1 MSRVDRNTIYFQL
14 DNGAECNVISAL
26 IMYITRPRK
35 LDHSAKLIGANANTP
50 THMSYVG
57 DTYIFGQA
65 FYDPNSRNILSEPAL
80 QILGF
85 KCINLKGDPR
95 FPNLTTQ
102 TTVIGE
108 HGTAIFKIKGVGKGL
123 VLLATLEEV
132 LKLHPPIIVAAITK
146 RFTRSHDTDPEPIDI
161 PIINNNKIKNKNNN
175 KININKQNSNLNND
189 DNNNNINSNSHA
201 INVSDTPIIISPE
214 ANMLLSTEPIV
225 NQLSN
230 IDLTSSSKYVTS
242 LKRNLTKQ
250 ELVKY
255 NIVHKLHY
263 VSHNGEDAMCKLITG
278 GHLLD
283 CNLTAQDVHMYF
295 EIRPACLA
303 CLANMKMPKQ
313 EPHVI
318 PSGTLLGAWW
328 EMDIMQWRVKY
339 YAIFVEG
346 ISGAL
351 FGYPTASTS
360 RKSAQAC
367 ALAFK
372 LHINKYFKGVT
383 AGTVI
388 TLVADKQK
396 SFIEFKLLPE
406 FDIRDTS
413 VEGHANRAE
422 AAIQKIEFFM
432 RAKTSEILYK
442 YNYKLPVCLD
452 GDLVEFICMIK
463 NFMLG
468 TLNHN
473 QTPNEMNTINSKMS
487 LGHMI
492 DLQFGQM
499 VRAIIPSANR
509 KGPKCDPRSEDGILI
524 GFEACSPNH
533 KIIYLPSRG
542 VRVSRVKT
550 VDTDENNILV
560 DMMNQLHDKNIW
572 RIVDP
577 NPKPIE
583 GEEMIISAI
592 YMEKPIDRSNM
603 SLHEANKV
611 HSIDVIK
618 DSLKVEWNNFDT
630 RNVLDLSKK
639 KLPNA
644 PAIKV
649 VCRDKG
655 ADNAF
660 ELMKLRMCYPGNL
673 QKLGTYG
680 KTIAPTTHKEIIFLV
695 LAFNKGIKGQISCYD
710 VPAAFLNSPLM
721 EEVNVKIPSKLV
733 ELLIQVFPKL
743 QEYVQDDGCI
753 YAGVLMS
760 LYGLKQGP
768 RNWFLIICS
777 IMLVELGMTQCPSE
791 ACVFYYKH
799 EDTSKYTVS
808 LIHVDDC
815 LKSSN
820 DPMVSSKMEAT
831 MHKLFGGKKEWQFGE
846 INFLN
851 MHMTRQPDFSV
862 TVDNAAYVMDIVK
875 RRYTQ
880 DMEEEFGNKRGLI
893 CPSNL
898 ELFTEVEEAG
908 FVASEIDITN
918 YKSIIGELLHAT
930 IIRIDIL
937 KETTYLAKKSENPMP
952 NHWKAYRRVIFYLR
966 YYPSLPINLGAEL
979 NSTIT
984 CYVDASFATH
994 TDMKSHTGMIVTVGE
1009 NGGPLDCKSQV
1020 QSIHTNSSSEAELVA
1035 SVVAANH
1042 GLFLGRVA
1050 KDLGYVKSENL
1061 LMILKQD
1068 NESTIRIIENGE
1080 GMGGKARYFRI
1091 RHAHLKELVD
1101 QNIMKVEYC
1110 SSENMLPDYM
1120 TKCMTGK
1127 QLYSQ
1132 IVRAMYHGD
1141 EKEFAKQAQ
1150 LAFQRVSKVDGK

>member
-1 MSRVDRNTIYFQL
+1 M
-14 DNGAECNVISAL
+14 
-26 IMYITRPRK
+26 
-35 LDHSAKLIGANANTP
+35 
-50 THMSYVG
+50 
-57 DTYIFGQA
+57 
-65 FYDPNSRNILSEPAL
+65 
-80 QILGF
+80 
-85 KCINLKGDPR
+85 
-95 FPNLTTQ
+95 
-102 TTVIGE
+102 
-108 HGTAIFKIKGVGKGL
+108 
-123 VLLATLEEV
+123 
-132 LKLHPPIIVAAITK
+132 LKLHPPLIVATITK
-146 RFTRSHDTDPEPIDI
+146 RFTRSHAIDPDPIDTTT
-161 PIINNNKIKNKNNN
+161 IINNNKIKNKSNN
-175 KININKQNSNLNND
+175 KINNNLQNNKIN
-189 DNNNNINSNSHA
+189 DNNNNNNVNTNSQDINTSDSTVTTSN
-201 INVSDTPIIISPE
+201 DTT
-214 ANMLLSTEPIV
+214 LLVTEPIV
-225 NQLSN
+225 NLISD
-230 IDLTSSSKYVTS
+230 IDLSSSSKFVPT
-242 LKRNLTKQ
+242 LNRNLTKQ
-250 ELVKY
+250 ELAKY
-255 NIVHKLHY
+255 NMVRQLHD

-318 PSGTLLGAWW
+318 PSGTQIGTWW
-328 EMDIMQWRVKY
+328 EMDIMQWRLKH

-351 FGYPTASTS
+351 FGYPAASTS
-360 RKSAQAC
+360 RKSSHAC

-383 AGTVI
+383 QGTII

-396 SFIEFKLLPE
+396 SFIEFKLLIE
-406 FDIRDTS
+406 FNILDTS

-422 AAIQKIEFFM
+422 AAIQKVEFFM
-432 RAKTSEILYK
+432 RAKTSEILTKYK
-442 YNYKLPVCLD
+442 YHLPVCLD

-473 QTPNEMNTINSKMS
+473 QTPNEMNSLNSKMS
-487 LGHMI
+487 LGHMV

-509 KGPKCDPRSEDGILI
+509 KGPKCDPRSEDGVLI
-524 GFEACSPNH
+524 GFEASSPNH

-550 VDTDENNILV
+550 TDTDENNILV
-560 DMMNQLHDKNIW
+560 DMMNQLYDKNIW

-577 NPKPIE
+577 NPKAIE

-592 YMEKPIDRSNM
+592 YVEKPIDKSNM
-603 SLHEANKV
+603 SLHEVKKV
-611 HSIDVIK
+611 HSTDIIK
-618 DSLKVEWNNFDT
+618 QSIGVEWTNFHD
-630 RNVLDLSKK
+630 RKVLELSKV

-644 PAIKV
+644 PAVKL
-649 VCRDKG
+649 VCREKG

-660 ELMKLRMCYPGNL
+660 EQLKSRIVYPGNL
-673 QKLGTYG
+673 QKPGTYG
-680 KTIAPTTHKEIIFLV
+680 KTIAPTIHKEILFLI

-733 ELLIQVFPKL
+733 ELLVEGFPKL
-743 QEYVQDDGCI
+743 RQYVQDDGCI
-753 YAGVLMS
+753 YAAVLMS
-760 LYGLKQGP
+760 LYGLKQAP
-768 RNWFLIICS
+768 RNWFLFFCS
-777 IMLVELGMTQCPSE
+777 VMQVELGMTQCQSE
-791 ACVFYYKH
+791 ACVFYYKSK
-799 EDTSKYTVS
+799 DSSKYTVS

-820 DPMVSSKMEAT
+820 DPIVSSKMEAT
-831 MHKLFGGKKEWQFGE
+831 MHKLFGGKKDWQFGE

-875 RRYTQ
+875 RRYSQ
-880 DMEEEFGNKRGLI
+880 AMEEEFNKSRGLI

-898 ELFTEVEEAG
+898 ELFTESEEEG
-908 FVASEIDITN
+908 FVATEVDITN
-918 YKSIIGELLHAT
+918 YKGVIGELLHAT

-937 KETTYLAKKSENPMP
+937 KETIFLAKKSENPMP
-952 NHWKAYRRVIFYLR
+952 NHWKAYRRIIYYLR

-979 NSTIT
+979 NSIIT

-994 TDMKSHTGMIVTVGE
+994 KDMKSHTGMIVTIGE
-1009 NGGPLDCKSQV
+1009 NGGPLDCKSKV
-1020 QSIHTNSSSEAELVA
+1020 QNIHTNSSSEAELVA
-1035 SVVAANH
+1035 SVVASNH
-1042 GLFLGRVA
+1042 GLFIGRVA
-1050 KDLGYVKSENL
+1050 ADLGYVKQENL

-1068 NESTIRIIENGE
+1068 NESTIKIIENGE

-1091 RHAHLKELVD
+1091 RHAYMKELVEQD
-1101 QNIMKVEYC
+1101 IMKIEYC
-1110 SSENMLPDYM
+1110 SSENMLSDYM

-1127 QLYSQ
+1127 QLHSQ

-1141 EKEFAKQAQ
+1141 EKEFARQAQ
-1150 LAFQRVSKVDGK
+1150 LAFERVSKCGGK